1 MVVSVLLEESRSNGY
16 IGSKGKVVLAKAEPL
31 LSCLGI
37 EFLWRPVVMSHLPGP
52 PLRGQN
58 ENTLGTSR

>member
-31 LSCLGI
+31 LGYLGF
-37 EFLWRPVVMSHLPGP
+37 EFPQRPVVTSRLPGP

-58 ENTLGTSR
+58 ENTRGTSR